1 MNVIQKVRSIVEE
14 IRSGKKPSAFAE
26 NWALAG
32 RLLSRM
38 TSDQARIGTIVSAKD
53 LEALSALVTEIE
65 NKAVSAAATQ
75 AAIKYLESDMNAA
88 LKAFH
93 KRMSLGRLA
102 DESKLGG
109 RYTSGGKKSDRDAIQ
124 PPEGFP
130 PGIWDALVRA
140 GKLKDMGQGFYAE
153 I

>member
-1 MNVIQKVRSIVEE
+1 MNAIQKVRSIVEE

-26 NWALAG
+26 NWALVG

-38 TSDQARIGTIVSAKD
+38 TPDSTRIGTIVSAKD
-53 LEALSALVTEIE
+53 LDALSALVTEIE
-65 NKAVSAAATQ
+65 TRAVSSAAAE
-75 AAIKYLESDMNAA
+75 AAIKYTESDMSAA

-102 DESKLGG
+102 DESRLGG
-109 RYTSGGKKSDRDAIQ
+109 RYTSGGRKSDRDAIQ

-130 PGIWDALVRA
+130 SGIWGALVRA
-140 GKLKDMGQGFYAE
+140 GKLKDMVQGFFAE
-153 I
+153 V